1 VEVSVEWML
10 VAGNV
15 LLVVVQCMVGVLCN
29 IRSIIVVRY
38 ICPFG
43 VVVSVAVAGYYFL
56 VITIHISPAARY
68 HLKGSSAKENCER
81 IRV

>member
-1 VEVSVEWML
+1 
-10 VAGNV
+10 
-15 LLVVVQCMVGVLCN
+15 
-29 IRSIIVVRY
+29 
-38 ICPFG
+38 

>member
-15 LLVVVQCMVGVLCN
+15 LLVVVLCMVGLLCN
-29 IRSIIVVRY
+29 IRSIIVVSY
-38 ICPFG
+38 ISPFG

-56 VITIHISPAARY
+56 VITIHISPAA
-68 HLKGSSAKENCER
+68 KVPPER
-81 IRV
+81 IFCQREL